1 MSSKI
6 VEKLT
11 EKFAKLN
18 VKYIDKVIKIQRRYK
33 QYLANKNILSLNN
46 WEEYY
51 KKIKNNYKES
61 QYDYYKRN
69 NASVEVLQLVA
80 MGSKRFGSISEKLT
94 YVIFKLEPRTSSEND
109 GVRKGKKIEIKCAR
123 YWGCKNECKWQHLEL
138 EHDYD
143 CVLFGLLDFDGS
155 WKFWGISKTLLF
167 GELKEKNI
175 VSYQG
180 KQGYWCDK
188 SKVIKFCHVIKSIK
202 SLDKFLETI

>member
-1 MSSKI
+1 M
-6 VEKLT
+6 EKLT
-11 EKFAKLN
+11 ENFAELN
-18 VKYIDKVIKIQRRYK
+18 AKDIDKVIKIQRKYK
-33 QYLANKNILSLNN
+33 EHLSNKNILSLNN
-46 WEEYY
+46 WKDNY

-61 QYDYYKRN
+61 QYDFYKRN
-69 NASVEVLQLVA
+69 NASDEVLELVSLE
-80 MGSKRFGSISEKLT
+80 SKRFGSISEKLT
-94 YVIFKLEPRTSSEND
+94 CEIFKLESRTSSQND

-123 YWGCKNECKWQHLEL
+123 YWGCKDECKWQHLEL

-143 CVLFGLLDFDGS
+143 CILFGLLDFDGS

-175 VSYQG
+175 LSYQG

-188 SKVIKFCHVIKSIK
+188 SKVIEFCHVIKSIK

>member
-1 MSSKI
+1 MSSDAM
-6 VEKLT
+6 EKLT
-11 EKFAKLN
+11 ENFAELN
-18 VKYIDKVIKIQRRYK
+18 AKDIDKVIKIQRKYK
-33 QYLANKNILSLNN
+33 EHLSNKNILSLNN
-46 WEEYY
+46 WKDNY

-61 QYDYYKRN
+61 QYDFYKRN
-69 NASVEVLQLVA
+69 NASDEVLELVSLE
-80 MGSKRFGSISEKLT
+80 SKRFGSISEKLT
-94 YVIFKLEPRTSSEND
+94 CEIFKLESRTSSQND

-123 YWGCKNECKWQHLEL
+123 YWGCKDECKWQHLEL

-143 CVLFGLLDFDGS
+143 CILFGLLDFDGS

-175 VSYQG
+175 LSYQG

-188 SKVIKFCHVIKSIK
+188 SKVIEFCHVIKSIK